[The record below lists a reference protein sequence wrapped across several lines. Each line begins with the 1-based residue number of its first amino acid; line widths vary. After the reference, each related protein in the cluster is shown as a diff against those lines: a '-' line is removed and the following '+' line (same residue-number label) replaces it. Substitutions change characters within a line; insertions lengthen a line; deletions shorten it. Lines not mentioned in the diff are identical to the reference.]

1 MFVLAISLAGIFGQ
15 ILEALKISTNGD
27 QMKAMICGS
36 LLIAIIF
43 TNKANC
49 FKLRT
54 AANLNALIFVFIAT
68 IFVIGTAAI
77 SRVFAKDQIQGALTQ
92 FNYLGAEDNGAWL
105 DISKK
110 LLSGDS
116 IPYQSV
122 GGPLVALLAIC
133 QSCATFLVYILTGK
147 KNDLAIVLNSVVIA
161 YMVLPANQNHSFGIS
176 DNHVL
181 LLVSNLWFIAISPEF
196 GSLKL
201 HLRSNCVYLLCL
213 GYFY

>member
-1 MFVLAISLAGIFGQ
+1 MFVLAVSLAGIFGK
-15 ILEALKISTNGD
+15 ILETLKISTNGD
-27 QMKAMICGS
+27 QVKAMICGS

-54 AANLNALIFVFIAT
+54 VANLNALVFVFLAT

-77 SRVFAKDQIQGALTQ
+77 SRVFAKDQIQGVLTQ

-110 LLSGDS
+110 LFSGDS

-122 GGPLVALLAIC
+122 GGPLIALLAMDL
-133 QSCATFLVYILTGK
+133 STPAPGSATLTSGAV
-147 KNDLAIVLNSVVIA
+147 LAA
-161 YMVLPANQNHSFGIS
+161 
-176 DNHVL
+176 
-181 LLVSNLWFIAISPEF
+181 
-196 GSLKL
+196 
-201 HLRSNCVYLLCL
+201 
-213 GYFY
+213 